1 MANDCGDCKLRAYVR
16 ADEPLPAQYWLWPLY
31 GQELEN
37 LGRDGQPIQTPM
49 PECGPDQLLVR
60 HDAVGLCF
68 SDTKVIHAGESHPRL
83 HGRDMKH
90 DPVVLGHEVAL
101 TVMQVGANRADRFK
115 VGDRFIIQADI
126 LYKGVGLA
134 YGYAL
139 RGGLQQYNLIGPE
152 VLDGDDGCY
161 LLPLKDATGYAQAAL
176 TEPWACVTAS
186 YDVTYR
192 TAWQPGGATLIVA
205 GPGAL
210 AHYTLGAPYAG
221 AQAPAV
227 VVTLG
232 VTGALAEELA
242 RRAASDGFAL
252 AALGAVSDETLRQAL
267 EAAPKGGF
275 DDVVLLG
282 ADVTLYERLEPLA
295 RRGALLNIVGGQ
307 AIEGLARVDVGRLH
321 YEHINFIGTETTDI
335 GAAYRPIR
343 AQLKPGGCAAFL
355 GAAGPMGQMHFQRA
369 LQLQDAPRLLVATD
383 LVTERLQ
390 ELETKYAELIAS
402 RRGEVEA
409 VFRVPAQGQSPA
421 EFNAGLLALTGGA
434 GFDDI
439 VVLAPSAGVVTGAVK
454 MLTSGG
460 LLNVFAGL
468 PSGTKAAIDL
478 RDLLSKQLSFTGTS
492 GSSIHDL
499 RSMLDLAEAG
509 ELNPNLSVVAVSG
522 FSGAR
527 EGLDGVMNQRYPGK
541 VVIYPQALDFPV
553 TPLADLKAV
562 LPTVYAKLG
571 PNESW
576 TVEAE
581 REFLKELLP

>member
-1 MANDCGDCKLRAYVR
+1 MADDCADKLTAYVR
-16 ADEPLPAQYWLWPLY
+16 ATQPLPSHYWLWPLY
-31 GQELEN
+31 GKELEN
-37 LGRDGQPIQTPM
+37 LGRNGQPIQAPL
-49 PECGPDQLLVR
+49 PEPGPDQLLVR

-68 SDTKVIHAGESHPRL
+68 SDTKVIHAGETHPRL
-83 HGRDMKH
+83 HGRDMKN

-101 TVMQVGANRADRFK
+101 TVVKVGASRADRFK

-161 LLPLKDATGYAQAAL
+161 LLPLQDATGYAQAAL

-210 AHYTLGAPYAG
+210 AHYTLGAPYAAG
-221 AQAPAV
+221 QPPVLVATV
-227 VVTLG
+227 G
-232 VTGALAEELA
+232 VSGSLAEELA
-242 RRAASDGFAL
+242 RRAAAEGFNVQ
-252 AALGAVSDETLRQAL
+252 ALGAVSEETLAQAL
-267 EAAPKGGF
+267 TIAPQGGY
-275 DDVVLLG
+275 DDLVLLG
-282 ADVTLYERLEPLA
+282 ADVPLYERLEPLA
-295 RRGALLNIVGGQ
+295 RRGALLNIVGAQ
-307 AIEGLARVDVGRLH
+307 AIDGPARMDVGRLH
-321 YEHINFIGTETTDI
+321 YEHLNWIGTETTEI
-335 GAAYRPIR
+335 AAAYRPIR

-369 LQLQDAPRLLVATD
+369 LQLTEAPRLLVATD
-383 LVTERLQ
+383 LVAERLR
-390 ELETKYAELIAS
+390 ELEQKYVDLIAS

-409 VFRVPAQGQSPA
+409 VFCLPAAGQSPA
-421 EFNAGLLALTGGA
+421 EFNAGLVALTGGA

-439 VVLAPSAGVVTGAVK
+439 VVLAPSAGVVAGAAK
-454 MLTSGG
+454 MLAPGG

-478 RDLLSKQLSFTGTS
+478 RDLVSKGLSFTGTS

-509 ELNPNLSVVAVSG
+509 ELNPNLSVVAVAG
-522 FSGAR
+522 LSGAK
-527 EGLDGVMNQRYPGK
+527 EGLGGVMSQRYPGK
-541 VVIYPQALDFPV
+541 VVIYPQVLNFPV
-553 TPLADLKAV
+553 TSLAYLKTA
-562 LPTVYAKLG
+562 LPGVYARLG

-576 TVEAE
+576 TVDA
-581 REFLKELLP
+581 

>member
-1 MANDCGDCKLRAYVR
+1 MANDCADKLTAYIRATQ
-16 ADEPLPAQYWLWPLY
+16 PLPSHYWLWPLY
-31 GQELEN
+31 GKELEN
-37 LGRDGQPIQTPM
+37 LGRDGKPIQEPL
-49 PECGPDQLLVR
+49 PEPGPDQLLVR

-68 SDTKVIHAGESHPRL
+68 SDTKVIHAGETHPRL
-83 HGRDMKH
+83 HGRDMKK

-101 TVMQVGANRADRFK
+101 TVVKVGANRADQYR

-161 LLPLKDATGYAQAAL
+161 LLPLQDATGYAQAAL

-192 TAWQPGGATLIVA
+192 TAWQPGGAVLIVA

-210 AHYTLGAPYAG
+210 AHYTLGAPYAAG
-221 AQAPAV
+221 QSPAL

-232 VTGALAEELA
+232 VSGALAEELA
-242 RRAASDGFAL
+242 RRAASEGFSL
-252 AALGAVSDETLRQAL
+252 QALGPASEETLA
-267 EAAPKGGF
+267 EAVAAAPNGGY

-282 ADVTLYERLEPLA
+282 ADVALYEQLEPLA
-295 RRGALLNIVGGQ
+295 RRGGLLNVVGTQ
-307 AIEGLARVDVGRLH
+307 AIDGPARVDVGRLH
-321 YEHINFIGTETTDI
+321 YEHLNLVGTEAAEI
-335 GAAYRPIR
+335 AAAYRPIR

-369 LQLQDAPRLLVATD
+369 LQLAEAPRLLVATD
-383 LVTERLQ
+383 LVAERLH
-390 ELETKYAELIAS
+390 ELQQKYADLIAS

-409 VFRVPAQGQSPA
+409 EFCIPAAGQSPA
-421 EFNAGLLALTGGA
+421 EFNAALVALTGGV

-439 VVLAPSAGVVTGAVK
+439 VVLAPSAGVVAGAVK
-454 MLTSGG
+454 MLAQGG

-478 RDLLSKQLSFTGTS
+478 RDLVRKQLSFTGTS

-509 ELNPNLSVVAVSG
+509 ELNPNLSVVAVAG
-522 FSGAR
+522 LSGAR

-541 VVIYPQALDFPV
+541 VVIYPQVLDYPV
-553 TPLADLKAV
+553 TSLADLKTA
-562 LPTVYAKLG
+562 LPGVYALLG

-581 REFLKELLP
+581 HEFLKELLP